1 MAAAQ
6 RRELHDVLEVVVFD
20 DDSTSFSSSKQ
31 EDMDILL
38 YTYHEV
44 FYPKPPL
51 QARISLKDC
60 SKVSNFS
67 GNLIKV
73 ASKKDATAECAI
85 FAFCRFGGSDLVRLK
100 RALNVP

>member
-6 RRELHDVLEVVVFD
+6 RQELDDVLEVVVFD
-20 DDSTSFSSSKQ
+20 DDCTSFSSSKQ

-44 FYPKPPL
+44 FSPKPPL
-51 QARISLKDC
+51 QARISLEDC

-67 GNLIKV
+67 GNLMKV
-73 ASKKDATAECAI
+73 ALKKDAAAECAI
-85 FAFCRFGGSDLVRLK
+85 FAFCRFGGSD
-100 RALNVP
+100 